1 MMDRMTCDFLKCHS
15 ERSEQSL
22 PLSIRKGIPRSENA
36 TRDGRLLTVCLHI
49 GLLALL
55 LIAVACDGSRVATWR
70 RIQEE
75 GVLRIGVDPTYPPF
89 ATLEGEELV
98 GIDAELGRAL
108 AADLGL
114 AAEFRYF
121 GYDGLYDALAT
132 EQVDLLISALV
143 VRPEMTR
150 DFAYSAPYFDAGQ
163 VLVIPEGS
171 EIEGLAELGGRA
183 LAVELGAEGHVI
195 ATEWQRRL
203 AGLEV
208 APQNTADE
216 ALGAAL
222 NGEAD
227 AALVDAIS
235 ARLYLASNAGLAL
248 AGEPVAPEP
257 YAIVF
262 RIEDEAL
269 QEAVEASLE
278 RLRSRGEL
286 DEILARWMD

>member
-1 MMDRMTCDFLKCHS
+1 MIAYDFVVRRIIRNHGNQVNHS
-15 ERSEQSL
+15 S
-22 PLSIRKGIPRSENA
+22 
-36 TRDGRLLTVCLHI
+36 VW
-49 GLLALL
+49 LLALL
-55 LIAVACDGSRVATWR
+55 LLASVACDGARGATWR

-89 ATLEGEELV
+89 ANLEGEELV

-114 AAEFRYF
+114 EAEFRFF

-163 VLVIPEGS
+163 VLVAPVGSAVGGLEGM
-171 EIEGLAELGGRA
+171 GGRR

-203 AGLEV
+203 AGLAV
-208 APQNTADE
+208 TPYNTPDE
-216 ALGAAL
+216 ALGAVL
-222 NGEAD
+222 SGEAD

-235 ARLYLASNAGLAL
+235 ARLYLAANEGLAL

-257 YAIVF
+257 FVIVF
-262 RIEDEAL
+262 RIEDETL
-269 QEAVEASLE
+269 QDAVGESLE
-278 RLRSRGEL
+278 RLRRRGEL
-286 DEILARWMD
+286 EAIVGRWFEP